1 MQGLERPGRGNG
13 RKWGEWRGAGQMAGG
28 GGGGRAQAAEFS
40 GEPRGGSAEGRVGGG
55 APESGWVGVGCK

>member
-1 MQGLERPGRGNG
+1 
-13 RKWGEWRGAGQMAGG
+13 MAGG